1 MARYYGRRWSGRNW
15 GAYHVSQRQQLTN
28 MFAGIDKDIQ
38 KIFFALNAQSLD
50 TLFKKYGQLH
60 GKNAE
65 KYARKTFPN
74 WKSGQTGLSGQTAE
88 RLLNLIPPYLPQNIK
103 YELIKKLRNHYLK
116 KQARHI
122 STTHEEWKSDVIPAV
137 NELIKVSSDF
147 KLPETLI
154 QRAAWLANGDVDAAN
169 RILASLELEEAKV
182 RTNYIAV
189 EFKRIQSLVDHIP
202 HTQSIR
208 HSIELPQGDI
218 NVVIEQEKQTFMQSI
233 FGGSKVKINGKE
245 LVPKEELQ
253 TALIQ
258 QQNRGSLLNLALDDL
273 TKEQKQQLTQNVL
286 DARLGLDVSQ
296 AEADQRFGNST
307 RDMGNTIQAV
317 NSLEQSSKSDYDVES
332 SFETASGTTDIHVK
346 KNNNTVIIIVA
357 IVIAII
363 VLAMMK

>member
-1 MARYYGRRWSGRNW
+1 MSYYSYRYW
-15 GAYHVSQRQQLTN
+15 GDYQESKRDRLTRL
-28 MFAGIDKDIQ
+28 FAGIDKDIQ

-60 GKNAE
+60 GNNAE

-74 WKSGQTGLSGQTAE
+74 WKSGQTTLSGQTAE

-116 KQARHI
+116 KQTRHI
-122 STTHEEWKSDVIPAV
+122 STTHEEWKVDVIPAV
-137 NELIKVSSDF
+137 NELIKLSSDF

-154 QRAAWLANGDVDAAN
+154 QRAAWLADGDVDAAN

-182 RTNYIAV
+182 RANYLSV

-208 HSIELPQGDI
+208 HSIELPQGNI

-233 FGGSKVKINGKE
+233 FGGGKVKSNGKE

-253 TALIQ
+253 TALVQ

-273 TKEQKQQLTQNVL
+273 TKKQKQQLTQNVL

-296 AEADQRFGNST
+296 AEANLRFGNST

-317 NSLEQSSKSDYDVES
+317 NSLEQSSKSDYDVKS
-332 SFETASGTTDIHVK
+332 TFETASGTTDIHVK

-357 IVIAII
+357 IVIGVI
-363 VLAMMK
+363 VLVMMK

>member
-15 GAYHVSQRQQLTN
+15 GSYHVSQRQQLTN

-50 TLFKKYGQLH
+50 TLFRKYGQLH
-60 GKNAE
+60 GKSAE
-65 KYARKTFPN
+65 KYARKTFAN
-74 WKSGQTGLSGQTAE
+74 WESGQTELSGQTAE

-103 YELIKKLRNHYLK
+103 YELIKKLRNHYLQ
-116 KQARHI
+116 KQQRHI
-122 STTHEEWKSDVIPAV
+122 STTHKNWKDDVIPAV
-137 NELIKVSSDF
+137 NELINVSSDF
-147 KLPETLI
+147 KLPDTLI
-154 QRAAWLANGDVDAAN
+154 QRAAWLSNGDVDAAN

-182 RTNYIAV
+182 RANYLGV

-208 HSIELPQGDI
+208 HSIELPQGNI

-233 FGGSKVKINGKE
+233 FGGGKVKNNGKE

-253 TALIQ
+253 TALAQ
-258 QQNRGSLLNLALDDL
+258 QQSRGSLLNLALDDL
-273 TKEQKQQLTQNVL
+273 TKEQKQELTQSVL
-286 DARLGLDVSQ
+286 DARLDLDVSQ
-296 AEADQRFGNST
+296 AKADQRFGNST

-317 NSLEQSSKSDYDVES
+317 NSLEQSSKSDYEVKS

-357 IVIAII
+357 IVIGVI
-363 VLAMMK
+363 VIAMMK